1 MVQLERTGDYVAQAV
16 QEADAVALS
25 GRCVKCINDK
35 LKATQVAEIVDEV
48 DAAAR
53 LADASPWQAVND
65 NVATRSLVLDD
76 SIKHDWFLGG
86 VGPVIVIVI
95 IVVRSAT
102 PAAPVVI
109 IVIRSAA
116 APAATTFKWS
126 VARIVFVLLHRLV
139 FLDHFTAH
147 LVVVLVDRSLI
158 VEHLSHGLGEVLIGP
173 TGS

>member
-35 LKATQVAEIVDEV
+35 LKATQVAEVVDEV

-53 LADASPWQAVND
+53 LADAGPWQAVND

-102 PAAPVVI
+102 TAAPIVI

-116 APAATTFKWS
+116 SAAPAAAIFKRS

-147 LVVVLVDRSLI
+147 LVVVLVD
-158 VEHLSHGLGEVLIGP
+158 
-173 TGS
+173 